1 MSKFFEIIDISQKP
15 DKDGWYILIDPEDEE
30 TGRTFYYMEGDWY
43 YSEDEARINENHDT
57 IDVDGC
63 MWLRPISHLPLSSLT
78 GEPLESN
85 TGYTTADV
93 PGEEGLEEMAEEYW
107 ASLPTSEGEVYYM
120 IKDAYI
126 AGALSV
132 RQQGGVDYLV
142 DALRDIDLEAD
153 FVDPPS
159 TVKRC
164 GEIARKALTKYYE
177 TQKQQS

>member
-1 MSKFFEIIDISQKP
+1 MSKYYELVDVFQKP
-15 DKDGWYILIDPEDEE
+15 DKDDWYIILDPENPYSPEACY
-30 TGRTFYYMEGDWY
+30 FLEGDWFE
-43 YSEDEARINENHDT
+43 SEVDARENENHDSL
-57 IDVDGC
+57 DVDGC
-63 MWLRPISHLPLSSLT
+63 SWLREISHLPLSSLT